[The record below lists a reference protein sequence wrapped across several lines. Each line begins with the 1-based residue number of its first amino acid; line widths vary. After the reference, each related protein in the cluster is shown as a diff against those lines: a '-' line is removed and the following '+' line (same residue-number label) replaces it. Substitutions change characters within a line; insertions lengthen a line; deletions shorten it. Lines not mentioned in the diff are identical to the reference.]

1 MGSVSD
7 RPHITE
13 NVVKSTA
20 IVTNP
25 SHGFT
30 GWMNVTWYAF
40 WYSID
45 RAVPP
50 LHIDDA
56 MGQYSVLTPGARA
69 YFYFHRGLGMIILS
83 FFVAGI
89 TGLFK

>member
-1 MGSVSD
+1 
-7 RPHITE
+7 
-13 NVVKSTA
+13 
-20 IVTNP
+20 
-25 SHGFT
+25 
-30 GWMNVTWYAF
+30 MNVTWYAF

-56 MGQYSVLTPGARA
+56 MGQYSVLKPGARA